1 MPRKQA
7 GGDPAIE
14 EEGPAAFPGKYE
26 ADPEPEPV
34 PEPRLPVRVIETR
47 GGSSL
52 VEWVAGGEAH
62 RAFVPAETLAPDG
75 APATV
80 LDRGVPYGL
89 PWQDVRLADADLPAA
104 LNRALHNAGIW
115 TGDDL
120 VRNQRAAMGAVQAA
134 LQIHLGA
141 LNQFAHDREV

>member
-1 MPRKQA
+1 MPRGKQA
-7 GGDPAIE
+7 EPDIE
-14 EEGPAAFPGKYE
+14 EEAQAETEPAA
-26 ADPEPEPV
+26 EPEV
-34 PEPRLPVRVIETR
+34 RHPVRAIETR
-47 GGSSL
+47 GASCL

-62 RAFVPAETLAPDG
+62 RAFIPAEALAPDV
-75 APATV
+75 PASV
-80 LDRGVPYGL
+80 LERGVPYGL
-89 PWQDVRLADADLPAA
+89 PWQDVPVAREGLPAA
-104 LNRALHNAGIW
+104 IARALHNAGIW